1 MYLLT
6 VIIFWLWDHEWFLF
20 SSFHYLFLNLLKIEF
35 HHWAFLLLFFNER
48 RTATWNGT
56 TDITLFVCIY
66 VCMYV
71 SIRVCVIS
79 LVIPGG
85 RIKDF
90 QELRMAIIFYNQPR
104 NTFDLKNSIGRK
116 KGKERKMLHVF
127 HFAHINFHMYMV
139 SGKNLMINIS
149 G

>member
-1 MYLLT
+1 MNDFYFLLF
-6 VIIFWLWDHEWFLF
+6 II
-20 SSFHYLFLNLLKIEF
+20 SFFLNLLKIEF

-56 TDITLFVCIY
+56 IDITLFVCIY

-85 RIKDF
+85 GIKDF

-116 KGKERKMLHVF
+116 KGKERQKEKGNNCELRWRACGTPCLDEGTFTH
-127 HFAHINFHMYMV
+127 
-139 SGKNLMINIS
+139 LMPKTQWM
-149 G
+149 

>member
-1 MYLLT
+1 
-6 VIIFWLWDHEWFLF
+6 
-20 SSFHYLFLNLLKIEF
+20 
-35 HHWAFLLLFFNER
+35 
-48 RTATWNGT
+48 
-56 TDITLFVCIY
+56 
-66 VCMYV
+66 MYV

-116 KGKERKMLHVF
+116 KGKERQREKGNNCELRWRAYSTPCPDEGTFTH
-127 HFAHINFHMYMV
+127 
-139 SGKNLMINIS
+139 LMPKTQWM
-149 G
+149 